1 VSYHIRSH
9 IAEYR
14 PEKSGQRKTPP
25 IRPDAMGFIEFNQ
38 RGNYNMSKELQK
50 TNKQIRADV
59 KKYGLSSISKAKG
72 AIDDSILCGLSLIE
86 LKKNTP
92 HGQWES
98 EFKSAIDG
106 VFGLRHG
113 QKLMQ
118 IADQKELIKLSNNG
132 EILTI
137 NEILQLI
144 SEATPEQIA
153 QAEQLKKEEAD
164 RVALAEANK
173 ALAESKA
180 AIDNAKKQDD
190 VIDGVFVEVKKP
202 APIVEIEPEFDEIEE
217 LRDLLDEQHS
227 ANKALQDDN
236 DSLLKIHEG
245 NEPLAIAMEELKKS
259 NAMNRIL
266 NERIN
271 GLMNE
276 KNEAIRNAKMWKGQF
291 ERLEKK
297 LKAA

>member
-1 VSYHIRSH
+1 
-9 IAEYR
+9 
-14 PEKSGQRKTPP
+14 
-25 IRPDAMGFIEFNQ
+25 
-38 RGNYNMSKELQK
+38 MSKELVVA
-50 TNKQIRADV
+50 NEKQIVAGIA
-59 KKYGLSSISKAKG
+59 KAISKMESAKKG
-72 AIDDSILCGLSLIE
+72 YVNSVIE
-86 LKKNTP
+86 LGETLIQAKIKAG
-92 HGQWES
+92 HGGWNLFLNRNS
-98 EFKSAIDG
+98 ELRFGSTEQARKIMLIAENKAI
-106 VFGLRHG
+106 VLEFFNNENSINGLTN
-113 QKLMQ
+113 
-118 IADQKELIKLSNNG
+118 A
-132 EILTI
+132 I
-137 NEILQLI
+137 N
-144 SEATPEQIA
+144 EATPEQIA
-153 QAEQLKKEEAD
+153 QVEQLKKEEAD
-164 RVALAEANK
+164 RIALAEANK
-173 ALAESKA
+173 ALAEAKA

-202 APIVEIEPEFDEIEE
+202 APVVEIEPEFDEIEE

-236 DSLLKIHEG
+236 DSLLKTFES
-245 NEPLAIAMEELKKS
+245 NEPLTIALEELKKS

>member
-1 VSYHIRSH
+1 
-9 IAEYR
+9 
-14 PEKSGQRKTPP
+14 
-25 IRPDAMGFIEFNQ
+25 
-38 RGNYNMSKELQK
+38 
-50 TNKQIRADV
+50 
-59 KKYGLSSISKAKG
+59 
-72 AIDDSILCGLSLIE
+72 
-86 LKKNTP
+86 
-92 HGQWES
+92 
-98 EFKSAIDG
+98 
-106 VFGLRHG
+106 
-113 QKLMQ
+113 MQ
-118 IADQKELIKLSNNG
+118 IAENKTLVLEYFNN
-132 EILTI
+132 ENSINSLTKA
-137 NEILQLI
+137 I
-144 SEATPEQIA
+144 SDATPEQWEKV
-153 QAEQLKKEEAD
+153 EQLKKEEE
-164 RVALAEANK
+164 LAE
-173 ALAESKA
+173 LAKLAVVEPPK
-180 AIDNAKKQDD
+180 AKKDD

>member
-1 VSYHIRSH
+1 MKIRTKKN
-9 IAEYR
+9 
-14 PEKSGQRKTPP
+14 PNDPQ
-25 IRPDAMGFIEFNQ
+25 DAMGFIEFNQ
-38 RGNYNMSKELQK
+38 RGNYNMSKELIPNQ
-50 TNKQIRADV
+50 KQIV
-59 KKYGLSSISKAKG
+59 SGISKAFNKMESAKKG
-72 AIDDSILCGLSLIE
+72 YVYSVIE
-86 LKKNTP
+86 LGEKLNLAKELVP
-92 HGQWES
+92 HGGWEKFLNANS
-98 EFKSAIDG
+98 ELAFGIAQAQKFMKVANNKALVLEFFDDEQSVDSLTRAIAN
-106 VFGLRHG
+106 V
-113 QKLMQ
+113 
-118 IADQKELIKLSNNG
+118 
-132 EILTI
+132 
-137 NEILQLI
+137 
-144 SEATPEQIA
+144 TPEQLA
-153 QAEQLKKEEAD
+153 QVEQLKKEESD
-164 RVALAEANK
+164 RIALAETNK
-173 ALAESKA
+173 ALADAKA

-202 APIVEIEPEFDEIEE
+202 APVVEIEPEFDEIEE

-236 DSLLKIHEG
+236 DSLLKTFES
-245 NEPLAIAMEELKKS
+245 NEPLTIALEELKKS

>member
-1 VSYHIRSH
+1 
-9 IAEYR
+9 
-14 PEKSGQRKTPP
+14 
-25 IRPDAMGFIEFNQ
+25 
-38 RGNYNMSKELQK
+38 MSKELAQSNKKLVVGINK
-50 TNKQIRADV
+50 TWESALYDSKSAMNKSVLTGDMLA
-59 KKYGLSSISKAKG
+59 
-72 AIDDSILCGLSLIE
+72 E
-86 LKKNTP
+86 LKLKTP
-92 HGQWES
+92 HGEWEKL
-98 EFKSAIDG
+98 FKPEANDVSNTSFEINFTRKHASI
-106 VFGLRHG
+106 
-113 QKLMQ
+113 LMQ
-118 IADQKELIKLSNNG
+118 ISANKALIKHASNG
-132 EILTI
+132 EVLTI
-137 NEILQLI
+137 NEMRKII
-144 SEATPEQIA
+144 SEATPEQLEKV
-153 QAEQLKKEEAD
+153 EQLKKEEAD
-164 RVALAEANK
+164 RLALAETNK
-173 ALAESKA
+173 ALAEAKA

-202 APIVEIEPEFDEIEE
+202 APVVEIEPEFDEIEE

-236 DSLLKIHEG
+236 DSMLKTFES
-245 NEPLAIAMEELKKS
+245 NEPLTIALEELKKS

>member
-1 VSYHIRSH
+1 MKIRTKKN
-9 IAEYR
+9 
-14 PEKSGQRKTPP
+14 PNDPQ
-25 IRPDAMGFIEFNQ
+25 DAMGFIEFNQ
-38 RGNYNMSKELQK
+38 RGNYNMSKELIPNQ
-50 TNKQIRADV
+50 KQIV
-59 KKYGLSSISKAKG
+59 SGISKAFNKMESAKKG
-72 AIDDSILCGLSLIE
+72 YVYSVIE
-86 LKKNTP
+86 LGEKLNLAKELVP
-92 HGQWES
+92 HGGWEKFLNANS
-98 EFKSAIDG
+98 ELAFGIAQAQKFMKVANNKALVLEFFDDEQSVDSLTRAIAN
-106 VFGLRHG
+106 V
-113 QKLMQ
+113 
-118 IADQKELIKLSNNG
+118 
-132 EILTI
+132 
-137 NEILQLI
+137 
-144 SEATPEQIA
+144 TPEQIA
-153 QAEQLKKEEAD
+153 QVEQLKKDEAD
-164 RVALAEANK
+164 RIALAEANK
-173 ALAESKA
+173 ALAEAKA

-202 APIVEIEPEFDEIEE
+202 APVVEIEPEFDEIEE

-236 DSLLKIHEG
+236 DSLLKTFES
-245 NEPLAIAMEELKKS
+245 NEPLTIALEELKKS